1 LVVLDHH
8 CDGPPL
14 ATGISVVI
22 EQVLALLPRLP
33 SGQLEADRA
42 LLQGLEPKL
51 AVLQPLLAGAS
62 MTMAEVGG

>member
-1 LVVLDHH
+1 MVV
-8 CDGPPL
+8 
-14 ATGISVVI
+14 

-33 SGQLEADRA
+33 SGQMEADRA

-62 MTMAEVGG
+62 MTLAEVMRHSPDLACCRLPLAALLL